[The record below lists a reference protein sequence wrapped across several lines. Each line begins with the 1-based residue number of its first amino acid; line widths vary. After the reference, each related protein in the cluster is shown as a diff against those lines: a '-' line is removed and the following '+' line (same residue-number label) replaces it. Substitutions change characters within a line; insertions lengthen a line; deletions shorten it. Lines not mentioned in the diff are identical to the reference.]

1 MALAEETSLEI
12 ICKNI
17 NKGNGLK
24 HISLPNVIEKLN
36 YKDNY
41 KLLKRN

>member
-24 HISLPNVIEKLN
+24 NLFQVLN
-36 YKDNY
+36 ITTEQITVVRMDV
-41 KLLKRN
+41 

>member
-1 MALAEETSLEI
+1 MALTEETSLEI

-24 HISLPNVIEKLN
+24 HLYQVLNLPTEQITVVRM
-36 YKDNY
+36 DV
-41 KLLKRN
+41 